1 MVESE
6 SHDEAV
12 EKLLKESL
20 PFSFPL
26 YENFFFYYFKDNK
39 LLWKINMQQL
49 SSIYLEINT
58 INRYLNCIL
67 VN

>member
-26 YENFFFYYFKDNK
+26 YENFLLFYFKGNK
-39 LLWKINMQQL
+39 LLWKIHTQQL
-49 SSIYLEINT
+49 SPIYIEINT
-58 INRYLNCIL
+58 IN
-67 VN
+67 